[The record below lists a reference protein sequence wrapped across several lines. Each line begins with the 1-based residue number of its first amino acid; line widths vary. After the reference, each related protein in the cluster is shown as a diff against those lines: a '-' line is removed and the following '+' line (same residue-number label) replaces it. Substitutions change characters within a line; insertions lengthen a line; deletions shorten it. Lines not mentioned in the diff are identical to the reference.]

1 MATTA
6 QLDEWAKA
14 VVKAAPPL
22 DAEDRRIMI
31 ATYRLLAEGDPV
43 PESAVVEATHL
54 TAERVEKSLGG
65 WPLVLRDEDDRVVGF
80 WGMHAH
86 HVEPTHA
93 VTHEDTAIY
102 GWCALDTLFI
112 PEIVDREMRVE
123 STDPTSGAR
132 IGLTVSPDG
141 IADLDPPEAV
151 VSFLLPEEGDKFADD
166 AIARFCHQ
174 IYFFESPRS
183 AETWIADRP
192 DRFFLTVQ
200 EAFEL
205 GRRMNQLRLGEISE
219 TAPGP
224 RAR

>member
-1 MATTA
+1 LATTA

-14 VVKAAPPL
+14 VVSASPPL
-22 DAEDRRIMI
+22 DAEDRRVMI

-43 PESAVVEATHL
+43 SESAVAAATGL
-54 TAERVEKSLGG
+54 TAERVEMSLPA
-65 WPLVLRDEDDRVVGF
+65 WPLILRNEDRQIVGF

-86 HVEPTHA
+86 RVEPTHA
-93 VTHEDTAIY
+93 MTHEDTTIY
-102 GWCALDTLFI
+102 GWCAIDTLFI
-112 PEIVDREMRVE
+112 PEIIDREVRVE
-123 STDPTSGAR
+123 STDPTSGTR
-132 IGLTVSPDG
+132 IRLTITPDG

-151 VSFLLPEEGDKFADD
+151 VSFLLPDSGDRFADD

-192 DRFFLTVQ
+192 GRFSLSVE

-205 GRRMNQLRLGEISE
+205 GRRLNHLRLGEIHE
-219 TAPGP
+219 TAPG
-224 RAR
+224 RRVG

>member
-6 QLDEWAKA
+6 QLDEWATA
-14 VVKAAPPL
+14 VVDAAPPL

-31 ATYRLLAEGDPV
+31 ATYLLVAKGEPV
-43 PESAVVEATHL
+43 SESAVAKATGL
-54 TAERVEKSLGG
+54 TAERVEKSLRA
-65 WPLVLRDEDDRVVGF
+65 WPLVLRDEDERVVGF

-93 VTHEDTAIY
+93 MTHEDTTIY

-112 PEIVDREMRVE
+112 PEIIDREVRVE
-123 STDPTSGAR
+123 STDPTSGTR
-132 IGLTVSPDG
+132 IRLTVTPNG

-151 VSFLLPEEGDKFADD
+151 VSFLLPEDGDRFADD

-183 AETWIADRP
+183 AETWIAGRP
-192 DRFFLTVQ
+192 DRFSLPVE

-219 TAPGP
+219 TAGP
-224 RAR
+224 RAG